1 MKKQRA
7 VLLLMLMSAFL
18 LFLFGC
24 SKSEK
29 AASAVPTKQVTPS
42 ASAAPAKSVSI
53 AGTWYINSTDATI
66 WFNDGV
72 ADGQNPSS
80 DFTVKNFDLQTLKY
94 GPNTLNATYSLK
106 DNVFSYEA
114 FSGDIVSFNYQL
126 QNDGSLIFTGVN
138 NGQKLT
144 LTRRASSGTVKNESG
159 QTSKAEFVP
168 DYRPGHENTYGQ
180 PDRNLASV
188 NHGQVGI
195 QDQWIYYFSGAA
207 LYKMNYKEGLT
218 SVKKIGNYR
227 AWQINVV
234 GDWIYFNDLNAK
246 AISKVR
252 TDGSMYQK
260 VVTGNVDDYYLY
272 VSGNYLFYKEIV
284 KTSASE
290 RTCYL
295 IRMDLNTGEKV
306 RLIDNVWIF
315 WGKQNSICY
324 LLKDDNKTTCYMDY
338 NGKSIGRY
346 QKQEQNF
353 QYLGDRKFMNV
364 VEFFKDG
371 SNKILVNNA
380 KHVDTFYVID
390 HYLYFSMEK
399 QTNLLSSSDP
409 YGFYGYDLNTG
420 KLWKINGDTPEFIWC
435 IGDGYIY
442 YTLSD
447 ATYVYPSYRCKP
459 DGSGWEELKNSM
471 YPGN

>member
-1 MKKQRA
+1 MKKQMA
-7 VLLLMLMSAFL
+7 VLLSMLMAVFL

-29 AASAVPTKQVTPS
+29 ATSIVLTKEANTASVTPV
-42 ASAAPAKSVSI
+42 KSVSI

-72 ADGQNPSS
+72 DDGQNPSS
-80 DFTVKNFDLQTLKY
+80 DFTIKNFNLETLKY

-106 DNVFSYEA
+106 DNVFSYETY
-114 FSGDIVSFNYQL
+114 SGDIVSFYYQL
-126 QNDGSLIFTGVN
+126 QNDGSLIFTSMN

-144 LTRRASSGTVKNESG
+144 LTKGASSGAVKNESG
-159 QTSKAEFVP
+159 QTGKAEFVP

-195 QDQWIYYFSGAA
+195 QDQWIYYFSGAD

-227 AWQINVV
+227 AWSINVV
-234 GDWIYFNDLNAK
+234 GDWIYFNDLNTK
-246 AISKVR
+246 TISKVR

-260 VVTGNVDDYYLY
+260 VVAGNVDTYYLY
-272 VSGNYLFYKEIV
+272 VSGHYLFYREIV

-290 RTCYL
+290 RTNYL
-295 IRMDLNTGEKV
+295 ARLDLNTGEKV
-306 RLIDNVWIF
+306 RLIDNVWNF
-315 WGKQNSICY
+315 WGNRNSICY
-324 LLKDDNKTTCYMDY
+324 RLLKGDDKTTYYMDY

-346 QKQEQNF
+346 PENENTF
-353 QYLGDRKFMNV
+353 QYLGNRKFRGML
-364 VEFFKDG
+364 EFFKNG
-371 SNKILVNNA
+371 SYKVLDNNA
-380 KHVDTFYVID
+380 KHVDAFYVTD

-399 QTNLLSSSDP
+399 QTNLLSSGDP
-409 YGFYGYDLNTG
+409 YGFYGYDLNTR

-442 YTLSD
+442 YTLSE

-471 YPGN
+471 YPRN